1 MKIQLEQI
9 KGSLRERV
17 DIAISKLES
26 QECKIVAFFLFNDI
40 DHQYSWRS
48 KGKYI
53 AIRYNAPHH
62 GFQQYDDK
70 AIFLKTKK
78 QTNKK

>member
-9 KGSLRERV
+9 KGTLRNRV
-17 DIAISKLES
+17 DDAISQLE
-26 QECKIVAFFLFNDI
+26 QKDCKVIALFLFKDI

-48 KGKYI
+48 KGKYV
-53 AIRYNAPHH
+53 AIRYTAPHH

-70 AIFLKTKK
+70 RIYFEKVKK
-78 QTNKK
+78 